1 MITRDFNAKQD
12 VYVADAMKGGKLVQC
27 L

>member
-1 MITRDFNAKQD
+1 MIIQDLNAKQD
-12 VYVADAMKGGKLVQC
+12 VRVADAVKRGKLVQC